1 MCSFRRRRGGVPLL
15 LSGALMISSLSLVI
29 FGLEDITISLN
40 MLRLLVV
47 IAYSR
52 VPRLATA
59 SQVVQLSEKTY
70 SLTVWSVSRTLNHIG
85 IPCRIVYERFLPSV
99 FH

>member
-47 IAYSR
+47 IACPI
-52 VPRLATA
+52 VPGLAPT
-59 SQVVQLSEKTY
+59 SSIYQLPG
-70 SLTVWSVSRTLNHIG
+70 RTFY
-85 IPCRIVYERFLPSV
+85 PIVRCLFA
-99 FH
+99 